1 MAREQI
7 YTLKEPI
14 KGGDGEI
21 TEVTISYKLKH
32 LKSCSVKVGVAEDKS
47 GAVLNMDMGQLIDLA
62 GKMTG
67 LLPSQLDDLCDEDQ
81 SHLISEANSFLLSR
95 LGTGPNS

>member
-1 MAREQI
+1 MAREKV

-14 KGGDGEI
+14 KGGEGEI
-21 TEVTISYKLKH
+21 TEVSISYKLKH
-32 LKSCSVKVGVAEDKS
+32 LRNCSVAVGVDENKK

-81 SHLISEANSFLLSR
+81 AHLISEANSFLLSR